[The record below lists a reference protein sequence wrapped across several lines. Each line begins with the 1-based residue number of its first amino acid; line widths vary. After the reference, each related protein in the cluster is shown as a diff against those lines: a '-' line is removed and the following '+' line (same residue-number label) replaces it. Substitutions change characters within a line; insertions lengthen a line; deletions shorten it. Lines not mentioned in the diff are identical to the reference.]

1 MAFLVQ
7 ELIYT
12 ISIRLVNETRM
23 IALVQAGAQANQF
36 ASTTDCTGNVNKF
49 YRKLL
54 RQNFL
59 FFLKTQRRLFLKT
72 LCLSLKKRY
81 NQENISFVKGRHK
94 YLFIKGIIGK
104 MNCYWHERFFFRSV
118 CYYELV
124 NMKNLGR

>member
-49 YRKLL
+49 Y
-54 RQNFL
+54 
-59 FFLKTQRRLFLKT
+59 
-72 LCLSLKKRY
+72 
-81 NQENISFVKGRHK
+81 
-94 YLFIKGIIGK
+94 
-104 MNCYWHERFFFRSV
+104 
-118 CYYELV
+118 
-124 NMKNLGR
+124 